1 MKDIFMAS
9 KNKQKGNPVKEIGGL
24 VYTMHEGNGLESV
37 GAEKALDVAKSKLS
51 IFGSWISDIA
61 PAVIKITASDGQS
74 IKAAGYK
81 RDYDHRDLEVTA
93 VQLPDDRVLTF
104 KEPIVVKFDKK
115 NDSAKGKIKGAIEND
130 SAISLIDAIKN
141 HPDFENKSKDK
152 GIIEELGKGKAT
164 LAKIVEKNDFPNLPV
179 ANTTVHQSPTL
190 VASVKNNPAIE
201 IG

>member
-1 MKDIFMAS
+1 
-9 KNKQKGNPVKEIGGL
+9 
-24 VYTMHEGNGLESV
+24 
-37 GAEKALDVAKSKLS
+37 
-51 IFGSWISDIA
+51 
-61 PAVIKITASDGQS
+61 
-74 IKAAGYK
+74 
-81 RDYDHRDLEVTA
+81 
-93 VQLPDDRVLTF
+93 
-104 KEPIVVKFDKK
+104 
-115 NDSAKGKIKGAIEND
+115 
-130 SAISLIDAIKN
+130 LIDAIKN